1 MRTKCRN
8 IQRTTKPYGV
18 EITFTAPYSKE
29 LDEWLNQNIGKQDF
43 LNVEIGKEEK
53 RSIDANAYF
62 WVLCDKI
69 AKKTHQIKTDIY
81 RELVQRVGVFEDV
94 AVIEESA
101 ESFKKMW
108 QSKGLGWIAIEEPC
122 KLDGCVKYRCYSGSS
137 SYDTKEMSRLIDEV
151 IYEAKE
157 LGIETMTP
165 DEIEALKA
173 RWKENGK

>member
-1 MRTKCRN
+1 MKIKAKN
-8 IQRTTKPYGV
+8 IKRTTFPHGV
-18 EITFTAPYSKE
+18 EITMTTPYTKE
-29 LDEWLNQNIGKQDF
+29 LDEWLNKNIGKQDF
-43 LNVEIGKEEK
+43 FDVEIGKKEK
-53 RSIDANAYF
+53 RSLDANAYF
-62 WVLCDKI
+62 WVLCEKI

-94 AVIEESA
+94 AVTEESA

-137 SYDTKEMSRLIDEV
+137 SYGKAEMARLIDEV

-157 LGIETMTP
+157 MGIETMTP
-165 DEIEALKA
+165 DQIAELKQK
-173 RWKENGK
+173 WKGGK